1 MINQRVFILSPQHWG
16 TMFLSKHHYAIE
28 LAKMGNQVY
37 FVNPPEPSWKWG
49 KSQFEIIE
57 TEFQGL
63 FLVDQQLNG
72 PYNLKFHMETLF
84 LFFMKRH
91 IGTMEKF
98 LGTPDLVWSFDLGNN
113 YPFRFFSKTAKKLFF
128 PADFPSSK
136 MAVQAAQGAD
146 LIVSIAQEIL
156 DEYPQGKSKKLLINH
171 GVAQHFIDEGAKPY
185 LKTDEVIRVGLSGN
199 FLRPDIDRP
208 LLIEIIKSHPEVL
221 FECFGAYEMKDSN
234 IGGWNDSETLYFIET
249 LKTTKSVLLH
259 GAIPSHKLAEELRR
273 MDLFLICYDV
283 QKDQSKGTNYHKV
296 MEYLAYGRPIVSN
309 NISSYNK
316 SINLINMC
324 KSRVS
329 NFELKKIVLEE
340 INDLDPTSN
349 DSQIMFSKANSYGAQ
364 IEKILTIINLK
375 N

>member
-1 MINQRVFILSPQHWG
+1 MNNQRVFILSPQHWG

-63 FLVDQQLNG
+63 FLVDQQLNM
-72 PYNLKFHMETLF
+72 PYNLKFHLELLF
-84 LFFMKRH
+84 HFFMKRH
-91 IGTMEKF
+91 ICKMEKF
-98 LGTPDLVWSFDLGNN
+98 LGAPDLVWSFDLGNN

-128 PADFPSSK
+128 PADFPRNR

-171 GVAQHFIDEGAKPY
+171 GVAQHFIDAGAKPY
-185 LKTDEVIRVGLSGN
+185 IKTDGVIRVGLSGN

-221 FECFGAYEMKDSN
+221 FECFGAFEMKDSN

-296 MEYLAYGRPIVSN
+296 MEYLAYGNPIISN
-309 NISSYNK
+309 NISSY
-316 SINLINMC
+316 S
-324 KSRVS
+324 
-329 NFELKKIVLEE
+329 
-340 INDLDPTSN
+340 
-349 DSQIMFSKANSYGAQ
+349 
-364 IEKILTIINLK
+364 
-375 N
+375 

>member
-37 FVNPPEPSWKWG
+37 FVNPPEQTWKWG
-49 KSQFEIIE
+49 KSDFQIIE

-63 FLVDQQLNG
+63 FLVDQQLNV
-72 PYNLKFHMETLF
+72 PYNLKFHMESLF
-84 LFFMKRH
+84 HFFMKSQ
-91 IGTMEKF
+91 IDKMEKF

-113 YPFRFFSKTAKKLFF
+113 YPFRYFSKTAKKLFF
-128 PADFPSSK
+128 PADFPRRK

-156 DEYPQGKSKKLLINH
+156 DEYPEGKSKKLLINH
-171 GVAQHFIDEGAKPY
+171 GVAQHFIDAGVKPHI
-185 LKTDEVIRVGLSGN
+185 KKDKVVRVGLSGN

-208 LLIEIIKSHPEVL
+208 VLIEIIQSHPEVL

-234 IGGWNDSETLYFIET
+234 IGGTDDVETVLFIET
-249 LKTTKSVLLH
+249 LKKSKNVLLH
-259 GAIPSHKLAEELRR
+259 GAIPSQKLAE
-273 MDLFLICYDV
+273 DLIRIDCFLICYDI

-309 NISSYNK
+309 NISSYSK
-316 SINLINMC
+316 SNNLINMC

-329 NFELKKIVLEE
+329 NFELLKIVQEE
-340 INDLDPTSN
+340 INNLEDSN
-349 DSQIMFSKANSYGAQ
+349 NESQVMFSKANAYCNQ
-364 IEKILTIINLK
+364 IKIILEKLN
-375 N
+375 NN